1 MKDNNSFY
9 QQLIKKA
16 SFGYAYHELIFDA
29 GGKACDYRFL
39 EVNEAFQKLTGLFE
53 DNIIGKT
60 VQFVFPDID
69 KSAFDWINTYAAV
82 ALTGKSI
89 EIEQY
94 FEPLNRWFKVEVFST
109 ELNFF
114 TTIFTDIT
122 KVKKKAIEA
131 ESIARQTKEESNER
145 IRNLIEA
152 MPDMVFLMKRDGTIL
167 EIFGGNPELLIAA
180 DHALIGSSIKDCF
193 DEEEFHRHVKI
204 YEECIEKNK
213 TGLIEFELF
222 INGKRMFF
230 ESRIKPLDNERLLTI
245 VRDKT
250 DQKQLLERISD
261 GFVAMD
267 ADLNYIFVNDAG
279 GKLLGRSPQELI
291 GKNYWTE
298 FPEAKGT
305 PFGNAYLDAMA
316 NQETLFIEEHYEPWN
331 RWFSNAIYPSPNGLS
346 IIFQEITEKK
356 LAEIALRE
364 SEKRYAF
371 LAENANQLAGLT
383 TLKEIYAFT
392 ATKINEILNG
402 HSIVAVVEYYNHTGK
417 WKMQHLE
424 GVGKSITK
432 ISKVIGYDLRH
443 LEGEINTKFNEKIVS
458 GKLVELAFDFP
469 GLFNNKLSDNVGM
482 MIKKMM
488 SIDKMYC
495 IALKQSD
502 QIFGNITFTTSAETS
517 KVNTDLIEA
526 FLVQVNNF
534 VKRLTA
540 EEELKLSE
548 EKFSTAFHQSPNII
562 GLSDIESG
570 EYIEV
575 NQTFFDIMEYKP
587 DDIVGKKVVDLVK
600 MDPAFREKTLETLNE
615 KGAVRN
621 LETTLFSKTGK
632 PIHVLL
638 SADIIRIND
647 KEYNFTT
654 GVDITELKNTEKS
667 RYETDS
673 RFRAY
678 VDHAPLG
685 VYVVDQHGNYL
696 EVNDEGCRL
705 TGYSRKELL
714 NKNLLEIIAPE
725 DIDAAKLHFQL
736 VLSEGRSQG
745 ELAGL
750 TKAGEKRFWSVV
762 AAKISDDRFIGFHED
777 ITDRK
782 LVDQSLLGLQ
792 ANLTAIVENT
802 LDSIWSINTNY
813 EITYI
818 NEVFAASF
826 NAAFGVL
833 LKQGSNLLQSLPHS
847 IQPFWKEQYDHA
859 LAGER
864 IVFENTV
871 DTPETFISIEVAAN
885 PIIQQ
890 GEVIGASLFGRDITE
905 RKKNERAL
913 QESEAL
919 LQSIFKSAP
928 IGIGLMI
935 DRVLLQV
942 NERFCQMTGYA
953 EEEVIGK
960 NARFLYCTQSEFERI
975 GKEKYAQ
982 IAKHDTGTV
991 ETKWKRKNN
1000 EEIDILLS
1008 STPIDTSDL
1017 SKGVTFTA
1025 IDITRQKRAEQ
1036 AILIS
1041 NQRLESFLEISQ
1053 NITKTLDQENIIQM
1067 IVDNAIGIMGLKTGA
1082 VYLKDDEETIRLAA
1096 TSPPLPL
1103 DFPENAKIA
1112 ILKNHPHIER
1122 ALTTGR
1128 YVILADTF
1136 SAKLTPEEEE
1146 IVRMRNLRSN
1156 LYIPILLREKPLG
1169 ILILSSHELI
1179 ENFKDED
1186 IYLLQGFANQAAHIL
1201 DNINNFEELKNYA
1214 NELKAQIKQRK
1225 ETEHELRK
1233 LSQAVEQSPAS
1244 VVITDING
1252 VIEYVNPRFS
1262 MVTGYTLEEAKG
1274 QKPSIL
1280 KSGNQSDEVY
1290 KELWEHVSSGME
1302 WRGELQNK
1310 KKNGELYWESV
1321 SVSPIIDD
1329 EGVTK
1334 HYLAVKEDVTDR
1346 KMMEENLIQQSYLK
1360 ELLMEISSGF
1370 INLPLE
1376 HVDEAVNNALSR
1388 MGEFVSAD
1396 RAYTFDYDW
1405 GRNVCDNIYEW
1416 CDEDI
1421 SPEIEN
1427 LQGVPLDM
1435 MLEWVDVHKIG
1446 EAMYVPDVFALAPHD
1461 GVRQLLEPQGVKSVL
1476 SVPMMNEGQCIGFVG
1491 FDSVR
1496 RHHTYSD
1503 VELQLLKMFAQM
1515 LANVKLRKQ
1524 IFDQLLIAK
1533 EKAEESNR
1541 LKTAFLQN
1549 MSHEVRTPLNGIIGF
1564 SDLINDAEL
1573 TAEDRKRFTDIIIE
1587 RGWQLTSII
1596 NDILTI
1602 SAIETGQEELFD
1614 EKFEIN
1620 QFLNN
1625 HLEVFKKNINA
1636 RGLQLKS
1643 NIRLGAEQFVV
1654 FGDRPKIG
1662 QILNNLF
1669 NNALKFTKE
1678 GTIELGCSL
1687 NNGMLE
1693 FYVKDTGI
1701 GIEKEKQSVIFER
1714 FAQADDN
1721 IRRDFGGT
1729 GLGLS
1734 ICKGFVDLMGGQIW
1748 VTSEPD
1754 KGATF
1759 HFTIPFKPAATA
1771 NNIGVKELEF
1781 SLPGKKLTVLVAE
1794 DEISNYFVLEVILK
1808 KMNFNVLRA
1817 INGEEAIEIC
1827 KNEAVDLVLMDIKMP
1842 VLDGYEAALLIRE
1855 LRPDLY
1861 IIAQTAHAAQS
1872 EIVQYK
1878 DAFDDYIT
1886 KPFTKEK
1893 IKSCVEKFVLKIIK

>member
-1 MKDNNSFY
+1 MKNNSSFY
-9 QQLIKKA
+9 QQLIQKA

-29 GGKACDYRFL
+29 EGKACNYRFL
-39 EVNEAFQKLTGLFE
+39 EVNEAFEKLTELFG

-60 VQFVFPDID
+60 VQDVFPDIN
-69 KSAFDWINTYAAV
+69 KSAFNWIDTYATV
-82 ALTGKSI
+82 AKSGKSI

-94 FEPLNRWFKVEVFST
+94 FEPLNRWFKVEVFSAET
-109 ELNFF
+109 NFF

-122 KVKKKAIEA
+122 AVKNDAIKA
-131 ESIARQTKEESNER
+131 ESIAKHAKEESKER

-152 MPDMVFLMKRDGTIL
+152 MPDMIFVMHRNGTIL
-167 EIFGGNPELLIAA
+167 EIYGGNPELLIAP
-180 DHALIGSSIKDCF
+180 DHTLIGASIKDCF
-193 DEEEFHRHVKI
+193 DPEEFQRHLRV
-204 YEECIEKNK
+204 YEECIDKNE
-213 TGLIEFELF
+213 TGLIEFDLV

-261 GFVAMD
+261 GFVALD
-267 ADLNYIFVNDAG
+267 ADMNYIFVNEAG
-279 GKLLGRSPQELI
+279 GKLLGRPPQELI

-305 PFGNAYLDAMA
+305 PFANAYLDALVK
-316 NQETLFIEEHYEPWN
+316 QQTLFIEEHYEPWN

-356 LAEIALRE
+356 LAEIALKE

-371 LAENANQLAGLT
+371 LANSAAELSGLT

-392 ATKINEILNG
+392 AAKINEILNG
-402 HSIVAVVEYYNHTGK
+402 NSIVAVVEYNNHTGK

-424 GVGKSITK
+424 GVGKSITN
-432 ISKVIGYDLRH
+432 ISKLIGYDLKH
-443 LEGEINTKFNEKIVS
+443 LEGDISTKFKEKIIS
-458 GKLVELAFDFP
+458 GKLEEIPFDFP
-469 GLFNNKLSDNVGM
+469 GLFNNKLSDIAGK

-495 IALKQSD
+495 IALKQYD
-502 QIFGNITFTTSAETS
+502 QIFGNITFTTTPETS

-548 EKFSTAFHQSPNII
+548 EKFAKAFHSSPNII
-562 GLSDIESG
+562 GLSDMESG

-575 NQTFFDIMEYKP
+575 NQTFFDAMEYSP
-587 DDIVGKKVVDLVK
+587 DEIVDKKVVDLVK
-600 MDPAFREKTLETLNE
+600 METAFREKALQMLNE
-615 KGAVRN
+615 KGTVRN
-621 LETTLFSKTGK
+621 LETTLYSKSGR

-638 SADIIRIND
+638 SADVIRIND
-647 KEYNFTT
+647 KKYNFTT

-667 RYETDS
+667 RYESES

-678 VDHAPLG
+678 VANAPLG
-685 VYVVDQHGNYL
+685 VYVVDQYGKYL

-705 TGYSRKELL
+705 TGYSREELL
-714 NKNLLEIIAPE
+714 NKTILELIAE
-725 DIDAAKLHFQL
+725 EGIEAAKAHFQK
-736 VLSEGRSQG
+736 VLDTGRAQG
-745 ELAGL
+745 EIAGL
-750 TKAGEKRFWSVV
+750 TKTGEKRFWSVV

-782 LVDQSLLGLQ
+782 RIDQSLLTTK
-792 ANLTAIVENT
+792 ANLTAILENT
-802 LDSIWSINTNY
+802 FDSIWSINTNY

-818 NEVFAASF
+818 NEVFATAF
-826 NAAFGVL
+826 NATFGVL
-833 LKQGSNLLQSLPHS
+833 PKVGDNLLRFFPLE
-847 IQPFWKEQYDHA
+847 IQNFWKERYDRV
-859 LAGER
+859 LDGER
-864 IVFENTV
+864 IVFEDTV
-871 DTPETFISIEVAAN
+871 EANGTFIYIDVAAN
-885 PIIQQ
+885 PIVQQ
-890 GEVIGASLFGRDITE
+890 GEVIGASLFGRDVTE
-905 RKKNERAL
+905 RKKSERAI
-913 QESEAL
+913 QENEAL

-928 IGIGLMI
+928 IGIGLLI
-935 DRVLLQV
+935 DRVFIRV
-942 NERFCQMTGYA
+942 NEQFCLMTGYS
-953 EEEVIGK
+953 EEEIVGK
-960 NARFLYCTQSEFERI
+960 NAHFLYYSHEEYERI
-975 GKEKYAQ
+975 GEEKYDQ
-982 IAKHDTGTV
+982 IARYNTGSA
-991 ETKWKRKNN
+991 ETKWKRKNG
-1000 EEIDILLS
+1000 EEIDVLLR
-1008 STPIDTSDL
+1008 STPIDSNDL

-1025 IDITRQKRAEQ
+1025 IDITRQKQAEQ

-1067 IVDNAIGIMGLKTGA
+1067 IVDNAISIMGMKTGA
-1082 VYLKDDEETIRLAA
+1082 VYLKDNEETIRLAA
-1096 TSPPLPL
+1096 TSPPLPAE
-1103 DFPENAKIA
+1103 FPAFARIA
-1112 ILKNHPHIER
+1112 ILKNHPHIEK
-1122 ALTTGR
+1122 ALNTGK
-1128 YVILADTF
+1128 YVFMADAS

-1146 IVRMRNLRSN
+1146 IVRMRNLRSI
-1156 LYIPILLREKPLG
+1156 LYIPIQLREKPLG
-1169 ILILSSHELI
+1169 ILILSTPEKMVT
-1179 ENFKDED
+1179 FKDED

-1225 ETEHELRK
+1225 EAEHELRK
-1233 LSQAVEQSPAS
+1233 LSQAVEQSPAI

-1274 QKPSIL
+1274 QKPNIL
-1280 KSGNQSDEVY
+1280 KSGNQPDEVY
-1290 KELWEHVSSGME
+1290 KELWEHISSGLE
-1302 WRGELQNK
+1302 WRGELQNR
-1310 KKNGELYWESV
+1310 KKNGELYWEAV
-1321 SVSPIIDD
+1321 SVSPIVDH
-1329 EGVTK
+1329 EGQIA

-1346 KMMEENLIQQSYLK
+1346 KIMEENMVQQSYLK

-1376 HVDEAVNNALSR
+1376 HVDEAVNNALRR
-1388 MGEFVSAD
+1388 MGEFVNAD

-1405 GRNVCDNIYEW
+1405 DRNVCDNIYEW

-1427 LQGVPLDM
+1427 LQGVPLEM
-1435 MLEWVDVHKIG
+1435 MVEWVDIHKIG
-1446 EAMYVPDVFALAPHD
+1446 EAMYVPDVFALPIND

-1564 SDLINDAEL
+1564 SDLINDTDL
-1573 TAEDRKRFTDIIIE
+1573 SAEDRKKFTDIIIE

-1596 NDILTI
+1596 SDILTI
-1602 SAIETGQEELFD
+1602 SAIETGQEEIFD
-1614 EKFEIN
+1614 EEFEIN

-1625 HLEVFKKNINA
+1625 HLEAFKNIIFA
-1636 RGLQLKS
+1636 KGLQLKS
-1643 NIRLGAEQFVV
+1643 NIAIDNEQLVIL
-1654 FGDRPKIG
+1654 GDRPKIG

-1669 NNALKFTKE
+1669 NNAIKFTKE
-1678 GTIELGCSL
+1678 GVIELGCSI
-1687 NNGMLE
+1687 NDGMLQ
-1693 FYVKDTGI
+1693 FYVKDTGV
-1701 GIEKEKQSVIFER
+1701 GIEKDGHELIFER
-1714 FAQADDN
+1714 FTQADDN
-1721 IRRDFGGT
+1721 IRRDYGGT

-1734 ICKGFVDLMGGQIW
+1734 ICKGFVELMGGKIW
-1748 VTSEPD
+1748 VESEPGS
-1754 KGATF
+1754 GATF
-1759 HFTIPFKPAATA
+1759 FFTIPFKTA
-1771 NNIGVKELEF
+1771 EASNNQGAKDVGF
-1781 SLPGKKLTVLVAE
+1781 SLPGKQLTILVAE
-1794 DEISNYFVLEVILK
+1794 DEKSNYFVLELILK
-1808 KMNFNVLRA
+1808 KLNCNVLRA
-1817 INGEEAIEIC
+1817 VNGKEAVEIC
-1827 KNEAVDLVLMDIKMP
+1827 RNEDVDLVLMDIKMP
-1842 VLDGYEAALLIRE
+1842 VLDGYGAALLIRE
-1855 LRPDLY
+1855 FKPDIY

-1872 EIVQYK
+1872 EIEQFK

-1893 IKSCVEKFVLKIIK
+1893 IRSGLEKHVIKR